1 MTASRHART
10 AALFASLSL
19 AALGLSCSN
28 DNAATS
34 NSAAETADSVVATT
48 APALE
53 LPTVVV
59 TYSVLASVVSEL
71 VEGAANVVTLI
82 PDGQDPHNFEP
93 SAKDLET
100 INNAA
105 LVVANGLDLEEGLN
119 DALAN
124 AQQAGVNVFYLA
136 DHVTVLDIVDVNDHS
151 DHGHVHRG
159 ADASHSDDDHGDEH
173 GDEDG
178 DEHSDEDD
186 DDHSHSQDPHVWL
199 SPHTVRE
206 ALPALAKAASDA
218 LNVDLAA
225 AQLALDNELAA
236 LDTEL
241 LSLFSAIDNCQLV
254 TGHNELGYFV
264 DRYGCTVVAAIISS
278 TSTNAEASARNTE
291 FVIDVI
297 KTHSAKVIFTSL
309 GTNPKTA
316 EQVAREADAQ
326 LVTISTHFLGTSND
340 YVAFMR
346 TLGTTIATS
355 LS

>member
-1 MTASRHART
+1 MTTSRHART

-34 NSAAETADSVVATT
+34 NPATDTADVIVATT
-48 APALE
+48 APAPE

-59 TYSVLASVVSEL
+59 TYSVLAAVVSDL
-71 VEGAANVVTLI
+71 VEGSANVVTLI

-105 LVVANGLDLEEGLN
+105 LVVANGLDLEESLD
-119 DALAN
+119 DALSN
-124 AQQAGVNVFYLA
+124 AQQAGVNVFYVA

-151 DHGHVHRG
+151 NHGHVHRG

-178 DEHSDEDD
+178 DEHSDEDGD
-186 DDHSHSQDPHVWL
+186 EHDHSQDPHVWL

>member
-1 MTASRHART
+1 MTTSRHART
-10 AALFASLSL
+10 AAIFASLSL

-34 NSAAETADSVVATT
+34 NPATDTADVIVATT
-48 APALE
+48 APAPE

-59 TYSVLASVVSEL
+59 TYSVLAAVVSEL
-71 VEGAANVVTLI
+71 VEGSANVVTLI
-82 PDGQDPHNFEP
+82 PDGQDPHDFEP

-105 LVVANGLDLEEGLN
+105 LVVANGLDLEEGL
-119 DALAN
+119 DEALAN
-124 AQQAGVNVFYLA
+124 AQQAGVNVFYVA

-159 ADASHSDDDHGDEH
+159 ADASHSDEEH
-173 GDEDG
+173 D
-178 DEHSDEDD
+178 
-186 DDHSHSQDPHVWL
+186 HSQDPHVWL

-225 AQLALDNELAA
+225 AQLALDDELAA

-264 DRYGCTVVAAIISS
+264 DRYGCTVVAAIIPS

-297 KTHSAKVIFTSL
+297 KTHSVKVIFTSL

-316 EQVAREADAQ
+316 EQVAKEADAQ

>member
-1 MTASRHART
+1 MTTSRHART

-28 DNAATS
+28 DNATNS
-34 NSAAETADSVVATT
+34 DSAAGTAVTT
-48 APALE
+48 AAPAPE

-59 TYSVLASVVSEL
+59 TYSVLAAVVSEL
-71 VEGAANVVTLI
+71 VEGVANVVTLI
-82 PDGQDPHNFEP
+82 PDGQDPHDFEP

-105 LVVANGLDLEEGLN
+105 LVVANGLDLEEGL
-119 DALAN
+119 DEALAN
-124 AQQAGVNVFYLA
+124 AQQAGVNVFYVA

-173 GDEDG
+173 
-178 DEHSDEDD
+178 SDEDSD
-186 DDHSHSQDPHVWL
+186 EHDHSQDPHVWL

-225 AQLALDNELAA
+225 AQLALDDELAA

-297 KTHSAKVIFTSL
+297 KTHSVKVIFTSL

-316 EQVAREADAQ
+316 EQVAKEADAQ

>member
-1 MTASRHART
+1 MPLSRHART

-28 DNAATS
+28 DNAAPS
-34 NSAAETADSVVATT
+34 NPAAGTAVTADSGVALA
-48 APALE
+48 APATD

-59 TYSVLASVVSEL
+59 SYSVLAAVVSEL
-71 VEGAANVVTLI
+71 VDSVANVVTLI
-82 PDGQDPHNFEP
+82 PDGQDPHDFEP

-105 LVVANGLDLEEGLN
+105 LLVANGLDLEEGL
-119 DALAN
+119 DEALAN
-124 AQQAGVNVFYLA
+124 AQQAGVNVFYVA
-136 DHVTVLDIVDVNDHS
+136 DYVTVLDIVDVNDHS

-159 ADASHSDDDHGDEH
+159 ADASHG
-173 GDEDG
+173 
-178 DEHSDEDD
+178 
-186 DDHSHSQDPHVWL
+186 HSQDPHFWL

-218 LNVDLAA
+218 LEVDLAA
-225 AQLALDNELAA
+225 AQLALDDELAA

-297 KTHSAKVIFTSL
+297 KTHSVKVIFTSL

-316 EQVAREADAQ
+316 EQVAKEADAQ

>member
-1 MTASRHART
+1 MTTSRHART
-10 AALFASLSL
+10 AAIFASLSL

-28 DNAATS
+28 DNAANS
-34 NSAAETADSVVATT
+34 NPTADTADSVVATT
-48 APALE
+48 APAPE

-59 TYSVLASVVSEL
+59 TYSVLAAVVSEL

-82 PDGQDPHNFEP
+82 PDGQDPHDFEP

-105 LVVANGLDLEEGLN
+105 LVVANGLDLEEGLD

-124 AQQAGVNVFYLA
+124 AQQAGVNVFYVA

-159 ADASHSDDDHGDEH
+159 ADASHSGDEH
-173 GDEDG
+173 G
-178 DEHSDEDD
+178 DEHSDEDGD
-186 DDHSHSQDPHVWL
+186 EHGDEHDHSQDPHVWL

-225 AQLALDNELAA
+225 AQLALDDELAA

-291 FVIDVI
+291 FVVDVI
-297 KTHSAKVIFTSL
+297 KTHGAKVIFTSL
-309 GTNPKTA
+309 GTNPKVA
-316 EQVAREADAQ
+316 EQVAKEADAQ

>member
-1 MTASRHART
+1 MTTSRHART
-10 AALFASLSL
+10 AAIFASLSL

-34 NSAAETADSVVATT
+34 NLATDTADAIGATT
-48 APALE
+48 APAPE

-59 TYSVLASVVSEL
+59 TYSVLAAVVSEL
-71 VEGAANVVTLI
+71 VEGSANVVTLI
-82 PDGQDPHNFEP
+82 PDGQDPHDFEP

-105 LVVANGLDLEEGLN
+105 LVVANGLDLEEGL
-119 DALAN
+119 DEALAN
-124 AQQAGVNVFYLA
+124 AQQAGVNVFYVA

-173 GDEDG
+173 
-178 DEHSDEDD
+178 SDEDSD
-186 DDHSHSQDPHVWL
+186 EHDHSQDPHVWL

-225 AQLALDNELAA
+225 AQLALDDELAA

-297 KTHSAKVIFTSL
+297 KTHSVKVIFTSL

-316 EQVAREADAQ
+316 EQVAKEADAQ

>member
-1 MTASRHART
+1 MTTSRHART

-28 DNAATS
+28 DNTATS
-34 NSAAETADSVVATT
+34 NPAGGTADSVVATT

-59 TYSVLASVVSEL
+59 TYSVLAAVVSEL
-71 VEGAANVVTLI
+71 VEDVANVVTLI
-82 PDGQDPHNFEP
+82 PDGQDPHDFEP

-105 LVVANGLDLEEGLN
+105 FVVANGLDLEESL
-119 DALAN
+119 DETLSN
-124 AQQAGVNVFYLA
+124 AQQAGVNVFYMA

-159 ADASHSDDDHGDEH
+159 ADASHGDDEH
-173 GDEDG
+173 GDNHG
-178 DEHSDEDD
+178 DEHSDE
-186 DDHSHSQDPHVWL
+186 HSHSQDPHVWL

-225 AQLALDNELAA
+225 AQLALDGELAT

-278 TSTNAEASARNTE
+278 TSTNAEASARNAE

-309 GTNPKTA
+309 GTNPKVA
-316 EQVAREADAQ
+316 EQVAKEADAK
-326 LVTISTHFLGTSND
+326 LVTISTHFLGTAND

>member
-1 MTASRHART
+1 MTTSRHART

-28 DNAATS
+28 DKQANSNPATD
-34 NSAAETADSVVATT
+34 TADVIVATT
-48 APALE
+48 APAPE

-59 TYSVLASVVSEL
+59 TYSVLAAVVSDL
-71 VEGAANVVTLI
+71 VEGSANVVTLI

-105 LVVANGLDLEEGLN
+105 LVVANGLDLEEGLD
-119 DALAN
+119 DALSN
-124 AQQAGVNVFYLA
+124 AQQAGVNVFYVA

-151 DHGHVHRG
+151 NHGHVHRG

-178 DEHSDEDD
+178 DEHSDEDGD
-186 DDHSHSQDPHVWL
+186 EHDHSQDPHVWL

>member
-1 MTASRHART
+1 MTTSRHART

-34 NSAAETADSVVATT
+34 NPATDTADVIVATT
-48 APALE
+48 APAPE

-59 TYSVLASVVSEL
+59 TYSVLAAVVSDL
-71 VEGAANVVTLI
+71 VEGSANVVTLI

-105 LVVANGLDLEEGLN
+105 LVVANGLDLEEGLD
-119 DALAN
+119 DALSN
-124 AQQAGVNVFYLA
+124 AQQAGVNMFYVA

-159 ADASHSDDDHGDEH
+159 ADASHS
-173 GDEDG
+173 
-178 DEHSDEDD
+178 D

-297 KTHSAKVIFTSL
+297 KTHSARVIFTSL

-316 EQVAREADAQ
+316 EQVAKEADAQ

>member
-1 MTASRHART
+1 MPSVGATRT
-10 AALFASLSL
+10 LAVIIAGLSIG
-19 AALGLSCSN
+19 ALGLSCAGGTAVDSPP
-28 DNAATS
+28 AT
-34 NSAAETADSVVATT
+34 D
-48 APALE
+48 

-82 PDGQDPHNFEP
+82 PDGQDPHEFEP

-105 LVVANGLDLEEGLN
+105 LVVANGLDLEEGLG

-136 DHVTVLDIVDVNDHS
+136 DQVTVLDIVDVNDHS
-151 DHGHVHRG
+151 NHGHVHRG
-159 ADASHSDDDHGDEH
+159 ADASHGDDEDSDDEH
-173 GDEDG
+173 GDE
-178 DEHSDEDD
+178 HSE
-186 DDHSHSQDPHVWL
+186 DPHFWL

-218 LNVDLAA
+218 LEVDLAA
-225 AQLALDNELAA
+225 AQLALDDELAA

-278 TSTNAEASARNTE
+278 ASTNAEASARNTE

-316 EQVAREADAQ
+316 EQVAKEANAK

-346 TLGTTIATS
+346 ALGTTIATS

>member
-10 AALFASLSL
+10 VAIFASLSL

-28 DNAATS
+28 DNAASS
-34 NSAAETADSVVATT
+34 NPTADTADSVVATT
-48 APALE
+48 APAPE

-59 TYSVLASVVSEL
+59 TYSVLAAVVSEL
-71 VEGAANVVTLI
+71 VKGVANVVTLI
-82 PDGQDPHNFEP
+82 PDGQDPHDFEP

-119 DALAN
+119 EALAN
-124 AQQAGVNVFYLA
+124 AQQAGVNVFYVA

-159 ADASHSDDDHGDEH
+159 ADASHSDDDHDDEH
-173 GDEDG
+173 G
-178 DEHSDEDD
+178 DEHSDE
-186 DDHSHSQDPHVWL
+186 HSHSQDPHVWL

-225 AQLALDNELAA
+225 AQLALDNQLAA

-316 EQVAREADAQ
+316 EQVAKEAGAK
-326 LVTISTHFLGTSND
+326 LVTISTHFLGTAND

-346 TLGTTIATS
+346 TLGTAIATS

>member
-1 MTASRHART
+1 MTTSRHART

-34 NSAAETADSVVATT
+34 NPATDTADVIVATT
-48 APALE
+48 APAPE

-59 TYSVLASVVSEL
+59 TYSVLAAVVSDL
-71 VEGAANVVTLI
+71 VEGSANVVTLI

-159 ADASHSDDDHGDEH
+159 ADASHS
-173 GDEDG
+173 
-178 DEHSDEDD
+178 D

-297 KTHSAKVIFTSL
+297 KTHSARVIFTSL

-316 EQVAREADAQ
+316 EQVAKEADAQ

>member
-1 MTASRHART
+1 MTTSRQARA

-28 DNAATS
+28 DKQANSNPATD
-34 NSAAETADSVVATT
+34 TADVIVATT
-48 APALE
+48 APAPE

-59 TYSVLASVVSEL
+59 TYSVLAAVVSEL
-71 VEGAANVVTLI
+71 VEGVANVVTLI

-105 LVVANGLDLEEGLN
+105 LVVANGLDLEESLD
-119 DALAN
+119 DALSN
-124 AQQAGVNVFYLA
+124 AQQAGVNVFYVA

-151 DHGHVHRG
+151 NHGHVHRG
-159 ADASHSDDDHGDEH
+159 ADASHSDDEH
-173 GDEDG
+173 D
-178 DEHSDEDD
+178 
-186 DDHSHSQDPHVWL
+186 HSQDPHVWL

-309 GTNPKTA
+309 GTNTKTA
-316 EQVAREADAQ
+316 EQVAKEADAQ

>member
-1 MTASRHART
+1 MTTSRHART
-10 AALFASLSL
+10 AALFAS
-19 AALGLSCSN
+19 LSCSN

-34 NSAAETADSVVATT
+34 NSAADTADWVIATT

-59 TYSVLASVVSEL
+59 TYSVLAAVVSDL
-71 VEGAANVVTLI
+71 VEGVANVVTLI
-82 PDGQDPHNFEP
+82 PDGQDPHDFAP

-105 LVVANGLDLEEGLN
+105 LVVANGLDLEEGLD
-119 DALAN
+119 DALSN
-124 AQQAGVNVFYLA
+124 AQQAGVNVFYVA

-151 DHGHVHRG
+151 NHGHVHRG
-159 ADASHSDDDHGDEH
+159 ADASHSDDEH
-173 GDEDG
+173 GDDHG
-178 DEHSDEDD
+178 DEHSDEDS

>member
-1 MTASRHART
+1 MSTSRHARI
-10 AALFASLSL
+10 AALFASLAV

-28 DNAATS
+28 DNTATS
-34 NSAAETADSVVATT
+34 NPASDTADSVVATT
-48 APALE
+48 APVLE

-59 TYSVLASVVSEL
+59 TYSVLAAVVSEL
-71 VEGAANVVTLI
+71 VDGVANVVTLI
-82 PDGQDPHNFEP
+82 PDGQDPHEFEP
-93 SAKDLET
+93 SAQDLET

-105 LVVANGLDLEEGLN
+105 FVVANGLDLEEGLD

-124 AQQAGVNVFYLA
+124 AQQAGVNVFYVA

-159 ADASHSDDDHGDEH
+159 ADASHGDEH
-173 GDEDG
+173 GDE
-178 DEHSDEDD
+178 HSDE
-186 DDHSHSQDPHVWL
+186 HSHSQDPHVWL

-225 AQLALDNELAA
+225 AQLALDDELAA

-316 EQVAREADAQ
+316 EQVAKEAGAK
-326 LVTISTHFLGTSND
+326 LVTISTHFLGTAND

-346 TLGTTIATS
+346 TLGTAIATS

>member
-1 MTASRHART
+1 M
-10 AALFASLSL
+10 
-19 AALGLSCSN
+19 
-28 DNAATS
+28 
-34 NSAAETADSVVATT
+34 
-48 APALE
+48 
-53 LPTVVV
+53 VV
-59 TYSVLASVVSEL
+59 TYSVLAAVVSDL
-71 VEGAANVVTLI
+71 VEGSANVVTLI

-105 LVVANGLDLEEGLN
+105 LVVANGLDLEEGLD
-119 DALAN
+119 DALSN
-124 AQQAGVNVFYLA
+124 AQQAGVNVFYVA

-151 DHGHVHRG
+151 NHGHVHRG

-178 DEHSDEDD
+178 DEHSDEDGD
-186 DDHSHSQDPHVWL
+186 EHDHSQDPHVWL

>member
-1 MTASRHART
+1 MTTSRHART
-10 AALFASLSL
+10 AAIFASLSL

-34 NSAAETADSVVATT
+34 NPATDTADVIVATT
-48 APALE
+48 APAPE

-59 TYSVLASVVSEL
+59 TYSVLAAVVSEL
-71 VEGAANVVTLI
+71 VEGSANVVTLI
-82 PDGQDPHNFEP
+82 PDGQDPHDFEP

-105 LVVANGLDLEEGLN
+105 LVVANGLDLEEGL
-119 DALAN
+119 DEALAN
-124 AQQAGVNVFYLA
+124 AQQAGVNMFYVA

-159 ADASHSDDDHGDEH
+159 ADASHSDD
-173 GDEDG
+173 EDG
-178 DEHSDEDD
+178 DEHSDE
-186 DDHSHSQDPHVWL
+186 HSHSQDPHVWL

-236 LDTEL
+236 LDIEL
-241 LSLFSAIDNCQLV
+241 LLLFSAIDNCQLV

-316 EQVAREADAQ
+316 EQVAKEADAQ

>member
-34 NSAAETADSVVATT
+34 NSAADTADWVIATT

-82 PDGQDPHNFEP
+82 PDGQDPHDFAP

-105 LVVANGLDLEEGLN
+105 LVVANGLDLEESLD

-124 AQQAGVNVFYLA
+124 AQQAGVNVFYVA

-159 ADASHSDDDHGDEH
+159 ADASHSGDDH

-178 DEHSDEDD
+178 DEHSDEDGD
-186 DDHSHSQDPHVWL
+186 VHSHSQDPHVWL

>member
-1 MTASRHART
+1 MTTSRHAR
-10 AALFASLSL
+10 AAAIFASLSL

-28 DNAATS
+28 ENTANS
-34 NSAAETADSVVATT
+34 NPTADTADAIVATT
-48 APALE
+48 APAPE

-59 TYSVLASVVSEL
+59 TYSVLAAVVSEL
-71 VEGAANVVTLI
+71 VEGVANVVTLI
-82 PDGQDPHNFEP
+82 PDGQDPHDFEP

-105 LVVANGLDLEEGLN
+105 LVVANGLDLEEGLD

-124 AQQAGVNVFYLA
+124 AQQAGVNVFYVA

-151 DHGHVHRG
+151 EHGHVHRG

-173 GDEDG
+173 
-178 DEHSDEDD
+178 SDEDSD
-186 DDHSHSQDPHVWL
+186 EHDHSQDPHVWL

-225 AQLALDNELAA
+225 AQLALDDELAA

-316 EQVAREADAQ
+316 EQVAKEADAQ
-326 LVTISTHFLGTSND
+326 LVTISTHFLGTAND

-346 TLGTTIATS
+346 TLGTAIATS

>member
-1 MTASRHART
+1 MTTSRHAR
-10 AALFASLSL
+10 AAAIFASLSL

-34 NSAAETADSVVATT
+34 KLDGDTADSVVATT
-48 APALE
+48 APVLE

-59 TYSVLASVVSEL
+59 TYSVLAAVVSEL
-71 VEGAANVVTLI
+71 VDGVANVVTLI
-82 PDGQDPHNFEP
+82 PDGQDPHEFEP
-93 SAKDLET
+93 SAQDLET

-105 LVVANGLDLEEGLN
+105 FVVANGLDLEEGLD

-124 AQQAGVNVFYLA
+124 AQQAGVNVFYVA

-159 ADASHSDDDHGDEH
+159 ADASHGDEH
-173 GDEDG
+173 GDE
-178 DEHSDEDD
+178 HSDE
-186 DDHSHSQDPHVWL
+186 HSHSQDPHVWL

-225 AQLALDNELAA
+225 AQLALDDELAA

-316 EQVAREADAQ
+316 EQVAKEAGAK
-326 LVTISTHFLGTSND
+326 LVTISTHFLGTAND

-346 TLGTTIATS
+346 TLGTAIATS

>member
-10 AALFASLSL
+10 VAIFASLSL

-28 DNAATS
+28 DNAASS
-34 NSAAETADSVVATT
+34 NPTADTADSVVATT
-48 APALE
+48 APAPE

-59 TYSVLASVVSEL
+59 TYSVLAAVVSEL
-71 VEGAANVVTLI
+71 VEGVANVVTLI
-82 PDGQDPHNFEP
+82 PDGQDPHDFEP

-119 DALAN
+119 EALAN
-124 AQQAGVNVFYLA
+124 AQQAGVNVFYVA

-159 ADASHSDDDHGDEH
+159 ADASHSDDDHDDEH
-173 GDEDG
+173 G
-178 DEHSDEDD
+178 DEHSDE
-186 DDHSHSQDPHVWL
+186 HSHSQDPHVWL

-225 AQLALDNELAA
+225 AQLALDDELAA

-316 EQVAREADAQ
+316 EQVAKEAGAK
-326 LVTISTHFLGTSND
+326 LVTISTHFLGTAND

>member
-1 MTASRHART
+1 MSTSRHARI
-10 AALFASLSL
+10 AALFASLAV

-28 DNAATS
+28 DNTATS
-34 NSAAETADSVVATT
+34 NPASDTADSVVATT
-48 APALE
+48 APVLE

-59 TYSVLASVVSEL
+59 TYSVLAAVVSEL
-71 VEGAANVVTLI
+71 VDGVANVVTLI
-82 PDGQDPHNFEP
+82 PDGQDPHEFEP
-93 SAKDLET
+93 SAQDLET

-105 LVVANGLDLEEGLN
+105 FVVANGLDLEEGLD

-124 AQQAGVNVFYLA
+124 AQQAGVNVFYVA

-159 ADASHSDDDHGDEH
+159 ADASHSDDDHGDE
-173 GDEDG
+173 
-178 DEHSDEDD
+178 
-186 DDHSHSQDPHVWL
+186 HSHSQDPHVWL

-316 EQVAREADAQ
+316 EQVAKEAGAK
-326 LVTISTHFLGTSND
+326 LVTISTHFLGTAND

-346 TLGTTIATS
+346 TLGTAIATS

>member
-1 MTASRHART
+1 M
-10 AALFASLSL
+10 
-19 AALGLSCSN
+19 
-28 DNAATS
+28 
-34 NSAAETADSVVATT
+34 
-48 APALE
+48 
-53 LPTVVV
+53 VV
-59 TYSVLASVVSEL
+59 TYSVLAAVVSDL
-71 VEGAANVVTLI
+71 VEGSANVVTLI
-82 PDGQDPHNFEP
+82 PDGQDQHNFEP

-105 LVVANGLDLEEGLN
+105 LVVANGLDLEEGLD
-119 DALAN
+119 DALSN
-124 AQQAGVNVFYLA
+124 AQQAGVNVFYVA
-136 DHVTVLDIVDVNDHS
+136 YHVTVLDIVDVNDHS
-151 DHGHVHRG
+151 NHGHVHRG

-178 DEHSDEDD
+178 DEHSDEDGD
-186 DDHSHSQDPHVWL
+186 EHDHSQDPHVWL

>member
-1 MTASRHART
+1 MSTSRHARI
-10 AALFASLSL
+10 AALFASLAV

-28 DNAATS
+28 DNTATS
-34 NSAAETADSVVATT
+34 NPASDTADSVVATT
-48 APALE
+48 APVLE

-59 TYSVLASVVSEL
+59 TYSVLAAVVSEL
-71 VEGAANVVTLI
+71 VDGVANVVTLI
-82 PDGQDPHNFEP
+82 PDGQDPHEFEP
-93 SAKDLET
+93 SAQDLET

-105 LVVANGLDLEEGLN
+105 FVVANGLDLEEGLD

-124 AQQAGVNVFYLA
+124 AQQAGVNVFYVA

-159 ADASHSDDDHGDEH
+159 ADASHSDDDHGDE
-173 GDEDG
+173 
-178 DEHSDEDD
+178 
-186 DDHSHSQDPHVWL
+186 HSHSQDPHVWL

-225 AQLALDNELAA
+225 AQLALDDELAV

-316 EQVAREADAQ
+316 EQVAKEAGAK
-326 LVTISTHFLGTSND
+326 LVTISTHFLGTAND

-346 TLGTTIATS
+346 TLGTAIATS

>member
-1 MTASRHART
+1 MTTSRHART
-10 AALFASLSL
+10 AAIFASLSL

-34 NSAAETADSVVATT
+34 NPAADVIVATT
-48 APALE
+48 APAPE

-59 TYSVLASVVSEL
+59 TYSVLAAVVSEL
-71 VEGAANVVTLI
+71 VEGSANVVTLI
-82 PDGQDPHNFEP
+82 PDGQDPHDFEP

-105 LVVANGLDLEEGLN
+105 LVVANGLDLEEGL
-119 DALAN
+119 DEALAN
-124 AQQAGVNVFYLA
+124 AQQAGVNVFYVA

-173 GDEDG
+173 
-178 DEHSDEDD
+178 SDEDSD
-186 DDHSHSQDPHVWL
+186 EHDHSQDPHVWL

-225 AQLALDNELAA
+225 AQLALDDELAA

-297 KTHSAKVIFTSL
+297 KTHSVKVIFTSL

-316 EQVAREADAQ
+316 EQVAKEADAQ

>member
-10 AALFASLSL
+10 VAIFAGLSL

-28 DNAATS
+28 DNAASS
-34 NSAAETADSVVATT
+34 NPTADTADSVVATT
-48 APALE
+48 APAPE

-59 TYSVLASVVSEL
+59 TYSVLAAVVSEL
-71 VEGAANVVTLI
+71 VEGVANVVTLI
-82 PDGQDPHNFEP
+82 PDGQDPHEFEP

-119 DALAN
+119 EALAN
-124 AQQAGVNVFYLA
+124 AQQAGVNVFYVV
-136 DHVTVLDIVDVNDHS
+136 DHVTLLDIVDVNDHS

-173 GDEDG
+173 
-178 DEHSDEDD
+178 SDE
-186 DDHSHSQDPHVWL
+186 HSHSQDPHVWL

-225 AQLALDNELAA
+225 AQLALDGELAA

-241 LSLFSAIDNCQLV
+241 LLLFSAIDNCQLV

-297 KTHSAKVIFTSL
+297 KTHSARVIFTSL

-316 EQVAREADAQ
+316 EQVAKEAGAK
-326 LVTISTHFLGTSND
+326 LVTISTHFLGTAND

-346 TLGTTIATS
+346 TLGTAIATS

>member
-1 MTASRHART
+1 MTTSRHART
-10 AALFASLSL
+10 AAIFASLSL

-34 NSAAETADSVVATT
+34 NPATDVIVATT
-48 APALE
+48 APAPE

-59 TYSVLASVVSEL
+59 TYSVLAAVVSEL
-71 VEGAANVVTLI
+71 VEGSANVVTLI
-82 PDGQDPHNFEP
+82 PDGQDPHDFEP

-105 LVVANGLDLEEGLN
+105 LVVANGLDLEEGL
-119 DALAN
+119 DEALAN
-124 AQQAGVNVFYLA
+124 AQQAGVNVFYVA

-173 GDEDG
+173 
-178 DEHSDEDD
+178 SDEDSD
-186 DDHSHSQDPHVWL
+186 EHDHSQDPHVWL

-225 AQLALDNELAA
+225 AQLALDDELAA

-297 KTHSAKVIFTSL
+297 KTHSVKVIFTSL

-316 EQVAREADAQ
+316 EQVAKEADAQ

>member
-1 MTASRHART
+1 MTTSRFART
-10 AALFASLSL
+10 AAIFASLSL

-28 DNAATS
+28 DNAAS
-34 NSAAETADSVVATT
+34 SDPASDTADSAVATT

-59 TYSVLASVVSEL
+59 TYSVLAAVVSEL
-71 VEGAANVVTLI
+71 VEGVANVVTLI
-82 PDGQDPHNFEP
+82 PDGQDPHEFEP

-105 LVVANGLDLEEGLN
+105 FVVANGLDLEEGLD

-124 AQQAGVNVFYLA
+124 AQQAGVNVFYVA

-159 ADASHSDDDHGDEH
+159 ADASHGDDDHDDEH
-173 GDEDG
+173 GDEHI
-178 DEHSDEDD
+178 DE
-186 DDHSHSQDPHVWL
+186 HSHSQDPHVWL

-225 AQLALDNELAA
+225 AQLALDGELAA

-309 GTNPKTA
+309 GTNPKVA
-316 EQVAREADAQ
+316 EQVAKEAGAK
-326 LVTISTHFLGTSND
+326 LVTISTHFLGASND

-346 TLGTTIATS
+346 TLGTTIAAS

>member
-1 MTASRHART
+1 MSTPRHARI
-10 AALFASLSL
+10 AAIFASLAV
-19 AALGLSCSN
+19 AALGLSCSS
-28 DNAATS
+28 DNTTIS
-34 NSAAETADSVVATT
+34 KLDGDTADSVVATT
-48 APALE
+48 APAPE

-59 TYSVLASVVSEL
+59 TYSVLAAVVSEL
-71 VEGAANVVTLI
+71 VEDVANVVTLI
-82 PDGQDPHNFEP
+82 PDGQDPHDFEP
-93 SAKDLET
+93 SAQDLET

-105 LVVANGLDLEEGLN
+105 FVVANGLDLEEGL
-119 DALAN
+119 DEALAN
-124 AQQAGVNVFYLA
+124 AQQAGVNVFYVA

-159 ADASHSDDDHGDEH
+159 ADASH

-178 DEHSDEDD
+178 DEHGNEHSDE
-186 DDHSHSQDPHVWL
+186 HSHSEDPHVWL

-206 ALPALAKAASDA
+206 ALPALAKTASDA

-264 DRYGCTVVAAIISS
+264 DRYGCTVVATIISS

-316 EQVAREADAQ
+316 EQVAKEAGAK
-326 LVTISTHFLGTSND
+326 LVTISTHFLGTAND

>member
-1 MTASRHART
+1 MPTSRHART
-10 AALFASLSL
+10 AAIFASLSL

-34 NSAAETADSVVATT
+34 NPATDTADVIVATT
-48 APALE
+48 APAPE

-59 TYSVLASVVSEL
+59 TYSVLAAVVSEL
-71 VEGAANVVTLI
+71 VEGSANVVTLI
-82 PDGQDPHNFEP
+82 PDGQDPHEFEP

-105 LVVANGLDLEEGLN
+105 LVVANGLELEEGL
-119 DALAN
+119 DEALAN

-173 GDEDG
+173 
-178 DEHSDEDD
+178 SDEDSD
-186 DDHSHSQDPHVWL
+186 EHNHSQDPHVWL

-225 AQLALDNELAA
+225 AQLALDDELAA

-316 EQVAREADAQ
+316 EQVAKEANAK
-326 LVTISTHFLGTSND
+326 LVTISTHFLVTSND

-355 LS
+355 LN

>member
-1 MTASRHART
+1 
-10 AALFASLSL
+10 
-19 AALGLSCSN
+19 
-28 DNAATS
+28 
-34 NSAAETADSVVATT
+34 
-48 APALE
+48 

-59 TYSVLASVVSEL
+59 TYSVLAAVVSEL
-71 VEGAANVVTLI
+71 VEGSANVVTLI
-82 PDGQDPHNFEP
+82 PDGQDPHDFEP

-105 LVVANGLDLEEGLN
+105 LVVANGLDLEEGL
-119 DALAN
+119 DEALAN
-124 AQQAGVNVFYLA
+124 AQQAGVNVFYVA

-159 ADASHSDDDHGDEH
+159 ADASHGDEH
-173 GDEDG
+173 GDE
-178 DEHSDEDD
+178 HSDE
-186 DDHSHSQDPHVWL
+186 HSHSQDPHVWL

-225 AQLALDNELAA
+225 AQLALDDELAA

-316 EQVAREADAQ
+316 EQVAKEAGAK
-326 LVTISTHFLGTSND
+326 LVTISTHFLGTAND

-346 TLGTTIATS
+346 TLGTAIATS